1 MTSLLLS
8 DFDKIS
14 QISQSV
20 SKRSL
25 FFPKKK
31 EIASF
36 AFKEEE
42 ALIRQTTQND
52 TKKARLLLLLRII
65 LLGRGRERKRGGWA
79 REICGMWS

>member
-1 MTSLLLS
+1 MTSLLPFSVFSQNFSEFLS
-8 DFDKIS
+8 L
-14 QISQSV
+14 SV

-42 ALIRQTTQND
+42 ALIHQTTQND
-52 TKKARLLLLLRII
+52 TTKASCLLLLILRII
-65 LLGRGRERKRGGWA
+65 LLG
-79 REICGMWS
+79 

>member
-1 MTSLLLS
+1 MYGVLRVTSLLLS

-36 AFKEEE
+36 AFKRRRSFDSSEHK
-42 ALIRQTTQND
+42 TTQ
-52 TKKARLLLLLRII
+52 KKHVFF
-65 LLGRGRERKRGGWA
+65 
-79 REICGMWS
+79 CYCV